1 MLFLSFGVL
10 TSLVSS
16 VAAFNAAGGSLRARR
31 ALHEDHDKR
40 LFKFSSVDSYRGED
54 FLNDTL
60 WSFSTL
66 ADPTG
71 GQVEYVSG
79 ADAQGKG
86 LAYVQSD
93 GKAVL
98 RVDSWTNLPLG
109 ARRNSVRI
117 SSRKAFNHSL
127 VVADFAS
134 VPSSCSVGA
143 GFWANGPDWPH
154 NGGVLIVEGANLKSS
169 NQFTFHAGAN
179 QTCNVPKQAP
189 LIGGDRIFT
198 AEVLNTNCTG
208 ETGCSFYDP
217 SGKFF
222 GRSLNDAGGG
232 VFALLRNRSGFK
244 IWFFE
249 RQSIP
254 IDISSGDPDPY
265 SWPPPHALLSADD
278 CNIDSSFSPQTI
290 ILDTAICGDQASSDY
305 PNSGCNGSCTQQVT
319 DGQNYVGAQ
328 WVINYIDVYN

>member
-1 MLFLSFGVL
+1 MS
-10 TSLVSS
+10 
-16 VAAFNAAGGSLRARR
+16 
-31 ALHEDHDKR
+31 
-40 LFKFSSVDSYRGED
+40 D
-54 FLNDTL
+54 F
-60 WSFSTL
+60 
-66 ADPTG
+66 
-71 GQVEYVSG
+71 
-79 ADAQGKG
+79 
-86 LAYVQSD
+86 
-93 GKAVL
+93 
-98 RVDSWTNLPLG
+98 R
-109 ARRNSVRI
+109 
-117 SSRKAFNHSL
+117 
-127 VVADFAS
+127 
-134 VPSSCSVGA
+134 
-143 GFWANGPDWPH
+143 
-154 NGGVLIVEGANLKSS
+154 

-319 DGQNYVGAQ
+319 DGQNYVGEYFMCFLLIVLYRCEPRCPMGYQLHRCVQLTASVPSTRGKQ
-328 WVINYIDVYN
+328 AIKRVTGHYK